1 MDSTFDIFKFLPDGP
16 RWVAAAHDLREA
28 NEQMA
33 RLAQGSPGEYV
44 IRSREEVVQAE
55 QSEDWAEVT

>member
-1 MDSTFDIFKFLPDGP
+1 MDSIFDIFKLLPDGP
-16 RWVAAAHDLREA
+16 LWVTAAPGQREA

-33 RLAQGSPGEYV
+33 RLVQSSPGEYI
-44 IRSREEVVQAE
+44 IRSREEVVDAE

>member
-1 MDSTFDIFKFLPDGP
+1 MDSIFDIFKLLPDGS
-16 RWVAAAHDLREA
+16 RWVTAAQNLQEA
-28 NEQMA
+28 NEEMA
-33 RLAQGSPGEYV
+33 RLVQSAPGEYF